1 MEIKFLKK
9 KRKFRKGG
17 LGIKPDLF
25 WKYLL
30 YMTFTLILLSCAFG
44 LYLFIEVNKEPIPT
58 VMNVN
63 KKEITEEERL
73 TKALEYFS
81 EREKKS
87 IEILDFPS
95 PIIDPSL

>member
-17 LGIKPDLF
+17 LGIKPDLY

-30 YMTFTLILLSCAFG
+30 YMTFTLIFLSCAFG

>member
-1 MEIKFLKK
+1 MEIKFLEK

-17 LGIKPDLF
+17 LGIKPDLY